1 LKRVKF
7 TLQLLQRGS
16 QQASIAQNALASPDQ
31 RQRLAGTLIN
41 QITIHRLIAQGTYT
55 CLQQI
60 APYFE
65 SLPFLRQMRNL
76 GTHICISEQAM
87 IAVKS
92 VIGEVNAEQN
102 KRNAEGIQRATVAG
116 FMALEHINGLWWRCP
131 HITTPQLVHA

>member
-1 LKRVKF
+1 LINSKRVKF

-16 QQASIAQNALASPDQ
+16 QQALVAQNALASPDQ

-76 GTHICISEQAM
+76 GTHICIGEQAM

-92 VIGEVNAEQN
+92 VIGEVNAE
-102 KRNAEGIQRATVAG
+102 
-116 FMALEHINGLWWRCP
+116 
-131 HITTPQLVHA
+131 